1 MPAAFGDD
9 TTRQLAD
16 DVLQA
21 LVDYADRFGEVVQIA
36 AGGASGDEIAT
47 LATDCFES
55 AFDLRFVETDEI
67 GFASSAPA
75 APSVLI
81 RELYESFVVLS
92 GLQRVADTL
101 SLPVATCANGNTLAS
116 LTDPKGELAAWY
128 RSATGSPFEPP
139 TIPRSLVRTDRR
151 RSAYLGSPRTRLA
164 ANSDRERDEGAGQ
177 ENLTRVFARRLNEAV
192 AEYEDA
198 VRLAESGASDLNG
211 ELTRVA
217 RRFGPVLLGF
227 ARVADR
233 GQGGLQAPEQAQVL
247 ARALVDGFVTLT
259 AVEAGE
265 SADALDHPSVWDV
278 QDAASPIAAWLAGG

>member
-9 TTRQLAD
+9 TTRELAD

-21 LVDYADRFGEVVQIA
+21 LVDYADRFAEVVQIA

-47 LATDCFES
+47 LATDCFEL

-67 GFASSAPA
+67 GFASSAPG
-75 APSVLI
+75 APSLLV

-92 GLQRVADTL
+92 GVQRVADTL
-101 SLPVATCANGNTLAS
+101 SLPVATCANGDTLAS
-116 LTDPKGELAAWY
+116 LIDPKGELASWY

-139 TIPRSLVRTDRR
+139 TIPRSLVRRDQRR
-151 RSAYLGSPRTRLA
+151 LAYLGSPRTRLA

-177 ENLTRVFARRLNEAV
+177 EDLTRVFARRLREGML
-192 AEYEDA
+192 EYEDA
-198 VRLAESGASDLNG
+198 VRLAESGASDLQG
-211 ELTRVA
+211 ALTQVA

-227 ARVADR
+227 ARIADR
-233 GQGGLQAPEQAQVL
+233 GQAGLKAPEQAQVL
-247 ARALVDGFVTLT
+247 ARLMVEGFVTLT

-265 SADALDHPSVWDV
+265 SAETLDYPTVWNV
-278 QDAASPIAAWLAGG
+278 QDAAHPIAGWLGR